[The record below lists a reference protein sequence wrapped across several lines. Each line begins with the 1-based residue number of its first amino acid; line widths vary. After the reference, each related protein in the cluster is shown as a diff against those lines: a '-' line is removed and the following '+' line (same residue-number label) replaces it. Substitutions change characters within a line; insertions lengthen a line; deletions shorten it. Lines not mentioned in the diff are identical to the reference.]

1 MQHNNLLLKQQ
12 QRRTAE
18 LLTPTSKNSC
28 KSRKKGVIQMENNI
42 RQEEIPAKSGISKA
56 NKLPLKKNHS
66 RVIQPIKTKNRYS
79 PLETEECL
87 NEN

>member
-1 MQHNNLLLKQQ
+1 
-12 QRRTAE
+12 
-18 LLTPTSKNSC
+18 
-28 KSRKKGVIQMENNI
+28 MENNI